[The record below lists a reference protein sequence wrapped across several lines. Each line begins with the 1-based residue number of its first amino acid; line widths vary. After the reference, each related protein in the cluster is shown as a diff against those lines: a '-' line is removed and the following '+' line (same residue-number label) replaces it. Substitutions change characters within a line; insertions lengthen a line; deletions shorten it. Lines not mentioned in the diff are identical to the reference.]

1 MNLMLSVWILI
12 SPARVSF
19 FYLTVLDNLFC
30 PFDGCCIV
38 YASNLN
44 VPENR
49 GTAYMRNFDINC
61 DKSLIFDG
69 QF

>member
-1 MNLMLSVWILI
+1 MKLMFSVCILV

-19 FYLTVLDNLFC
+19 FYLTVLDNLIC
-30 PFDGCCIV
+30 PFHGCIV

-49 GTAYMRNFDINC
+49 GTAYVRNFDINC